1 MSKPIPLDSPMF
13 RMVEK
18 QLVEALNTD
27 AKVRE
32 TNALIGSLGTHSRG
46 VLAEILGFVHIP
58 QANVLAE
65 QSLPEAYAAVNQQA
79 KDLADEVQRLQAIIN
94 TPENDRF
101 IKGVSIECEYQRVH
115 HSEADSQKSPAD
127 WFHTVSWLLAKALC
141 SAVSGNILKAKHH
154 LITTSAACMRWHV
167 HLSKDSTG
175 K

>member
-27 AKVRE
+27 AKVRG

-101 IKGVSIECEYQRVH
+101 IKGVS
-115 HSEADSQKSPAD
+115 KSPAD

-167 HLSKDSTG
+167 HLSKDLTG

>member
-27 AKVRE
+27 AKVRG

-101 IKGVSIECEYQRVH
+101 IKGVSIECEYQRIH

-127 WFHTVSWLLAKALC
+127 WFHTVSCCVGQHPEGQTPPDHDVGRLHALARSFVERFDWQIARHRL
-141 SAVSGNILKAKHH
+141 
-154 LITTSAACMRWHV
+154 
-167 HLSKDSTG
+167 
-175 K
+175 